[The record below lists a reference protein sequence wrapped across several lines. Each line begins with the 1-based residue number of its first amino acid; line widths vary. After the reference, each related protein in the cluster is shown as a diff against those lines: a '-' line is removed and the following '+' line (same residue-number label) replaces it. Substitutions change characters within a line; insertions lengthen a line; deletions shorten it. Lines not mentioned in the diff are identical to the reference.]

1 MVTSVKHPAKYT
13 DTLIPIFVDLL
24 RDCPNVLD
32 PMAGTGKI
40 GQIKE
45 HGYKGY
51 VVCNEL
57 EPEWITP
64 TPPGVDEVHIG
75 DAEHMDWALDG
86 QFCAICTSPTYGNR
100 MADHHNARDGSR
112 RNTYRH
118 TLGRPL
124 SPGNTGM
131 MQWGKEYRQKHVFI
145 WIECKRVLRPDG
157 LMIVNVSD
165 HIRKGQVVRVVD
177 WHVKAITSIG
187 LLLIDKIPV
196 ETPRLRF
203 GANSDVRVSAE
214 WILVFLKVRP

>member
-1 MVTSVKHPAKYT
+1 MRHPAKYT
-13 DTLIPIFVDLL
+13 DTLLPVFADILKG
-24 RDCPNVLD
+24 CPNVLD

-40 GQIKE
+40 GLLKD
-45 HGYKGY
+45 HGYKGWI
-51 VVCNEL
+51 VCNEL

-64 TPPGVDEVHIG
+64 APPGVDEVHIG
-75 DAEHMDWALDG
+75 DAEDMDWAEDER
-86 QFCAICTSPTYGNR
+86 FAAICTSPTYANR
-100 MADHHNARDGSR
+100 LADHHDARDGSR

-145 WIECKRVLRPDG
+145 WIECKRVLKSDG
-157 LMIVNVSD
+157 LMVVNVSD

-177 WHVKAITSIG
+177 WHVKAITGIG
-187 LLLIDKIPV
+187 LLLVDKISV

-203 GANSDVRVSAE
+203 GANSDVRVSEE
-214 WILVFLKVRP
+214 WVLVFRKM